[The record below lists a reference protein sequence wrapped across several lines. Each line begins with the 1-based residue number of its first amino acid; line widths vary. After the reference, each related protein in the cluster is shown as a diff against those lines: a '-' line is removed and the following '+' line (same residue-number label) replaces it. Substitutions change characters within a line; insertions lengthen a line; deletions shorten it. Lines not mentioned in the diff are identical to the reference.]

1 MGVTFEMELDGVRRD
16 HSPGWNKEI
25 ARNLWTIEDAG
36 TFPESFDPYKDDIP
50 PASVYY
56 ERHISKLEAFAAECR
71 TREYEH
77 GAEFYEK
84 MITEIR
90 ANGEVRVWKHW

>member
-1 MGVTFEMELDGVRRD
+1 VGVNLDLELNGVRKD

-25 ARNLWTIEDAG
+25 ARNLTSIEDSG
-36 TFPESFDPYKDDIP
+36 QFPEKFDPWTDDIP

-56 ERHISKLEAFAAECR
+56 ERHIPKLEAFAAECR
-71 TREYEH
+71 TRNYEH

-84 MITEIR
+84 MIGEISAR
-90 ANGEVRVWKHW
+90 GSVKVWQCW